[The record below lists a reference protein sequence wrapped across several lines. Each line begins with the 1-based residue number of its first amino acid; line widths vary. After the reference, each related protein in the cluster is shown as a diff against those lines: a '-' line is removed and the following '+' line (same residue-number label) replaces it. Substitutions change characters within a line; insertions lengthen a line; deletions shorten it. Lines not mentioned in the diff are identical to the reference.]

1 MSEGA
6 SAAEDRVWGALPADA
21 REPLERGLAP
31 TDLQTLLLSVARARA
46 QQVAPHRLLARWRED
61 RFVRPSRVDPRLLAR
76 VEPVLW
82 ATLPAHFA
90 AVELSPLVPLGC
102 CATVGPVHQNRVVT
116 TVRGSEVVSDPTNA
130 LAVEAAARRSA
141 GAPGPVHLAT
151 CCRVVRAQAFDGPGL
166 SAHFRLF
173 ALVSTGRDT
182 GSGRTEAAMLVEHL
196 GYWHDVL
203 VALRVRKAVTLSVTP
218 FARGVLAERLT
229 DEVLPTLAARGV
241 EVRLDRDRTHG
252 AGYYDGGA
260 ALSIDADGPEGQL
273 GDGGA
278 TTWTA
283 QLLGDRKERF
293 LASCISTERLAARV
307 LTL

>member
-1 MSEGA
+1 
-6 SAAEDRVWGALPADA
+6 
-21 REPLERGLAP
+21 
-31 TDLQTLLLSVARARA
+31 
-46 QQVAPHRLLARWRED
+46 
-61 RFVRPSRVDPRLLAR
+61 
-76 VEPVLW
+76 
-82 ATLPAHFA
+82 
-90 AVELSPLVPLGC
+90 
-102 CATVGPVHQNRVVT
+102 VHQNRVVT
-116 TVRGSEVVSDPTNA
+116 TARGSEVVSDPTNA

-141 GAPGPVHLAT
+141 GDPGPVHLAA

-196 GYWHDVL
+196 GYWHDAL
-203 VALRVRKAVTLSVTP
+203 VRLRVREAVTLSGTP
-218 FARGVLAERLT
+218 FAGGVLAERLT
-229 DEVLPTLAARGV
+229 DEVLPTLAARGAA
-241 EVRLDRDRTHG
+241 VRLDGERTHG
-252 AGYYDGGA
+252 AGYYDGGV

-283 QLLGDRKERF
+283 QLLGNRKERC

-307 LTL
+307 AAS

>member
-1 MSEGA
+1 MTNGS
-6 SAAEDRVWGALPADA
+6 SAAEDRVWRALPAEA

-46 QQVAPHRLLARWRED
+46 ERVTPHRLLARWRED

-82 ATLPAHFA
+82 AALPTRFA
-90 AVELSPLVPLGC
+90 GVELSPLAPLGC
-102 CATVGPVHQNRVVT
+102 CAALGPVHQNRVVT
-116 TVRGSEVVSDPTNA
+116 TARGSEVVSDPTNA
-130 LAVEAAARRSA
+130 LAVEAAARRST
-141 GAPGPVHLAT
+141 GARGPVHLAA

-182 GSGRTEAAMLVEHL
+182 GAGRTESAMLVEHL

-203 VALRVRKAVTLSVTP
+203 VRLRVREAVTLSVTP
-218 FARGVLAERLT
+218 FGGGVLAERLT

-241 EVRLDRDRTHG
+241 AVRLDSDRTHG
-252 AGYYDGGA
+252 AGYYDGGV
-260 ALSIDADGPEGQL
+260 ALSIDAAGPEGQL

-283 QLLGDRKERF
+283 QLLGDRKERC

-307 LTL
+307 AAL